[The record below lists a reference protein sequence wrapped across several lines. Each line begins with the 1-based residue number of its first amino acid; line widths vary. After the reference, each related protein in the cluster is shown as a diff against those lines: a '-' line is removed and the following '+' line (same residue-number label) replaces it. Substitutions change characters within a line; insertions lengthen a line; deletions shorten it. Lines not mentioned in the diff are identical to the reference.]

1 MPYSKLIPSSADVL
15 GPSLP
20 DCLFSHICLF
30 LSISFPL
37 YFALVLQSR
46 PNQVQGFRRK
56 KKEDKDAGALSPM
69 ADESLR
75 IYIQNK
81 SPRYVH
87 AEEGEKGD
95 AY

>member
-1 MPYSKLIPSSADVL
+1 MSL
-15 GPSLP
+15 GPV
-20 DCLFSHICLF
+20 
-30 LSISFPL
+30 FPIAYFPTYAKFPP
-37 YFALVLQSR
+37 YFALMLQSR

-56 KKEDKDAGALSPM
+56 QKEDKDAGALSPM

-75 IYIQNK
+75 MYIQNK
-81 SPRYVH
+81 SPQYEC

>member
-1 MPYSKLIPSSADVL
+1 MSL
-15 GPSLP
+15 GPV
-20 DCLFSHICLF
+20 
-30 LSISFPL
+30 FPIAYFPTYAKFPP
-37 YFALVLQSR
+37 YFALMLQSK
-46 PNQVQGFRRK
+46 PNQVQDFRRK

-75 IYIQNK
+75 MYIQNK
-81 SPRYVH
+81 SPQYVR